1 MYTLRTRKTAAG
13 GQLRA
18 AERLPVRYIIA
29 HCGKKF
35 KGITGIF
42 MDSSNLD
49 FIYNPIREKMKEN
62 ITFIMFSTYIEK
74 LKPVELDGRCIVLE
88 TVSENFAEFITS
100 TLAEKMRDAIIKA
113 DVGVTDFR
121 LVVKGNKEY
130 KSVSAPEAQ
139 PYCPPNNLNKRF
151 TFDTFVAGNNQFVVE
166 AAKDVASDPAGAYN
180 PLFIY
185 GGTGLGKTHLIQAI
199 ANKIISEKP
208 HLKVIYATCEQF
220 VNEIIDTM
228 FTAKGPDARERGN
241 RLRQHY
247 RSADVLIIDD
257 IQFIANKKA
266 VQEEFFHTFNELI
279 SRGKQIVI
287 TSDQPPKEL
296 TALEE
301 RLRTRFSG
309 GLVFDVLPPNYETKI
324 AILKQKAF
332 EKKSIVPDE
341 VLAFL
346 AQDSGDD
353 VRTLEGRLTK
363 VIFAARLHEVPIS
376 VSLARSALNEAV
388 SESGNGEITAANI
401 INAVTGFYGVSRDDL
416 VGKCKKKDLVLPR
429 QVCCYLMCELLSL
442 PLMSIGKELG
452 NRNHT
457 TILYSRNKVEE
468 MMAVS
473 DKMAK
478 EIDDIKN
485 IILKK

>member
-1 MYTLRTRKTAAG
+1 MADT
-13 GQLRA
+13 
-18 AERLPVRYIIA
+18 
-29 HCGKKF
+29 
-35 KGITGIF
+35 
-42 MDSSNLD
+42 SNLD
-49 FIYNPIREKMKEN
+49 FIYQPIKEKMRDTITH
-62 ITFIMFSTYIEK
+62 ITFLTYIDK
-74 LKPVELDGRCIVLE
+74 LVPVEIDGRYIVLE
-88 TVSENFAEFITS
+88 TLTENFAQYITGN
-100 TLAEKMRDAIIKA
+100 LADKMRDAIIKA
-113 DVGVTDFR
+113 NVGVSDFR
-121 LVVKGNKEY
+121 LVVKGNRSYGYE
-130 KSVSAPEAQ
+130 SAPEEPA
-139 PYCPPNNLNKRF
+139 YTPPNNLNKRF
-151 TFDTFVAGNNQFVVE
+151 TFDSFVAGNNLFAYK
-166 AAKDVASDPAGAYN
+166 AALNVADDPAGVYN

-199 ANKIISEKP
+199 AHKILAEKP
-208 HLKVIYATCEQF
+208 QLKVVYATCEQF

-228 FTAKGPDARERGN
+228 FAAKGPDAREKGN

-266 VQEEFFHTFNELI
+266 VQEEFFHTFNELV

-309 GLVFDVLPPNYETKI
+309 GLVFDIMPPNLETKI
-324 AILKQKAF
+324 AILKKKSF
-332 EKKSIVPDE
+332 EKQCIVPDE
-341 VLAFL
+341 VLTFL

-363 VIFAARLHEVPIS
+363 VIFASKLHECPIT
-376 VSLARSALNEAV
+376 VTLAKSALNEAV
-388 SESGNGEITAANI
+388 SEGGAEEITPANV
-401 INAVTGFYGVSRDDL
+401 INAVTSFYGVTKGEL
-416 VGKCKKKDLVLPR
+416 IGKCKKKELVIPR

-452 NRNHT
+452 DRNHT
-457 TILYSRNKVEE
+457 TILYSRDKVESII
-468 MMAVS
+468 AVN

-478 EIDDIKN
+478 DIDDIKN

>member
-1 MYTLRTRKTAAG
+1 M
-13 GQLRA
+13 
-18 AERLPVRYIIA
+18 
-29 HCGKKF
+29 
-35 KGITGIF
+35 
-42 MDSSNLD
+42 
-49 FIYNPIREKMKEN
+49 
-62 ITFIMFSTYIEK
+62 
-74 LKPVELDGRCIVLE
+74 
-88 TVSENFAEFITS
+88 
-100 TLAEKMRDAIIKA
+100 
-113 DVGVTDFR
+113 
-121 LVVKGNKEY
+121 
-130 KSVSAPEAQ
+130 
-139 PYCPPNNLNKRF
+139 
-151 TFDTFVAGNNQFVVE
+151 
-166 AAKDVASDPAGAYN
+166 YN

-199 ANKIISEKP
+199 AHKILAEKP
-208 HLKVIYATCEQF
+208 QLKVVYATCEQF

-228 FTAKGPDARERGN
+228 FAAKGPDAREKGN

-266 VQEEFFHTFNELI
+266 VQEEFFHTFNELV

-309 GLVFDVLPPNYETKI
+309 GLVFDIMPPNLETKI
-324 AILKQKAF
+324 AILKKKSF
-332 EKKSIVPDE
+332 EKQCIVPDE
-341 VLAFL
+341 VLTFL

-363 VIFAARLHEVPIS
+363 VIFASKLHECPIT
-376 VSLARSALNEAV
+376 VTLAKSALNEAV
-388 SESGNGEITAANI
+388 SEGGAEEITPANV
-401 INAVTGFYGVSRDDL
+401 INAVTSFYGVTKGEL
-416 VGKCKKKDLVLPR
+416 IGKCKKKELVIPR

-452 NRNHT
+452 DRNHT
-457 TILYSRNKVEE
+457 TILYSRDKVESII
-468 MMAVS
+468 AVN

-478 EIDDIKN
+478 DIDDIKN

>member
-1 MYTLRTRKTAAG
+1 MADT
-13 GQLRA
+13 
-18 AERLPVRYIIA
+18 
-29 HCGKKF
+29 
-35 KGITGIF
+35 
-42 MDSSNLD
+42 SNLD
-49 FIYNPIREKMKEN
+49 FIYGPIKEKMRES
-62 ITFIMFSTYIEK
+62 ISHILFLTYIDN
-74 LKPVELDGRCIVLE
+74 LVPVEIDGRYIVLE
-88 TVSENFAEFITS
+88 TVSENMAQSIMNR
-100 TLAEKMRDAIIKA
+100 LATQIREAIIRA
-113 DVGVTDFR
+113 DVGPNDFR
-121 LVVKGNKEY
+121 LVVKGNRENAY
-130 KSVSAPEAQ
+130 ATPEEEHYV
-139 PYCPPNNLNKRF
+139 PTNLNKRY
-151 TFDTFVAGNNQFVVE
+151 TFESFVAGNNLFVVE
-166 AAKDVASDPAGAYN
+166 AAKDVANDPAGIYN

-199 ANKIISEKP
+199 ANKIIEDRP
-208 HLKVIYATCEQF
+208 TYKVIYVTSEQF

-228 FTAKGPDARERGN
+228 FTSKGPDSRERGSK
-241 RLRQHY
+241 LRQYY

-287 TSDQPPKEL
+287 TSDQPPREL

-309 GLVFDVLPPNYETKI
+309 GLVFDILPPNLETKI

-332 EKKSIVPDE
+332 EKRCIVPDD
-341 VLAFL
+341 VLSFL
-346 AQDSGDD
+346 AQNSGDD

-363 VIFAARLHEVPIS
+363 VVFASKLHEQPIT
-376 VSLARSALNEAV
+376 VTLARNALHEAV
-388 SESGNGEITAANI
+388 SENDSEEITPAAI
-401 INAVTGFYGVSRDDL
+401 ISAVTGFYKVTKSEL
-416 VGKCKKKDLVLPR
+416 VGKCKKKELVLPR

-452 NRNHT
+452 DRNHT

-468 MMAVS
+468 MMNVS
-473 DKMAK
+473 DKLAND
-478 EIDDIKN
+478 IDDIKN